1 MKNFNINNLHAGNFI
16 PNLWK
21 SIFSPSCLIVSLMMI
36 SSCDNFVEVD
46 LPDSQLTA
54 NAVFEE
60 KATANAAMT
69 DIYSK
74 IRDAGLLTGSAS
86 GLSHLLG
93 NYTDEFKFYG
103 DPQNSTVAFYNN
115 SLISSNT
122 QIKGLWDS
130 SYNQIYAANAVIEG
144 IEKSVH
150 LPETDKKQLKGE
162 ALFVRALLHFYLT
175 NLFGDVPYI
184 TSTDYEQNRNAEK
197 MSVNKVYTSAKNDL
211 EQAIQLLPE
220 SYISQDRVRPN
231 TYAAHALL
239 ARVDMYAGLWD
250 EASNE
255 ASAVLNNT
263 GLYIYED
270 DLDKIF
276 LKESTATIWQLA
288 PGFSGGNTLESVT
301 FNFTIGPP
309 PLSALTDGFMSAFT
323 VNDLRKT
330 HWVKAVTDGTATWH
344 HPFKYKYSGTDS
356 SREYSIIFRLAEIY
370 LIRAEA
376 RAQSGDLIG
385 AKEDL
390 NKIRKTAGLLD
401 TTAITQAE
409 ILDAILQERH
419 LELFTEFGHR
429 FFDLK
434 RFNKI
439 QSVLSVVKTGWKTH
453 DALFPIPEVELNL
466 NPNLK
471 PQNSGY

>member
-1 MKNFNINNLHAGNFI
+1 MKNFNINNLDVWNLI
-16 PNLWK
+16 PTLWR
-21 SIFSPSCLIVSLMMI
+21 SVFPLSCMIAFVIMI
-36 SSCDNFVEVD
+36 SSCDSFVEVD
-46 LPDSQLTA
+46 LPNSQLTA
-54 NAVFEE
+54 NTVFEE

-93 NYTDEFKFYG
+93 NYTDELKFYG
-103 DPQNSTVAFYNN
+103 DPQNNTVAFYNN
-115 SLISSNT
+115 SLIASNT
-122 QIKGLWDS
+122 EIKGLWDS

-150 LPETDKKQLKGE
+150 LPGPDKKQLIGE

-184 TSTDYEQNRNAEK
+184 TSTDYEQNRRAK
-197 MSVNKVYTSAKNDL
+197 KISVDMVYSSIKIDL
-211 EQAIQLLPE
+211 EQAVLLLPE
-220 SYISQDRVRPN
+220 NYVSQDRVRPN
-231 TYAAHALL
+231 KYAAHALL
-239 ARVDMYAGLWD
+239 ARVDLYAGLWD

-255 ASAVLNNT
+255 ASAILNYT
-263 GLYIYED
+263 ELYSYEE

-288 PGFSGGNTLESVT
+288 PGFIGGNTLESVT
-301 FNFTIGPP
+301 FNFTSGPP

-323 VNDLRKT
+323 QNDLRKT
-330 HWVKAVTDGTATWH
+330 HWTKAVTDGTTTWY
-344 HPFKYKYSGTDS
+344 HPFKYKQSDTDS
-356 SREYSIIFRLAEIY
+356 SKEYSIIFRLAEIY

-390 NKIRKTAGLLD
+390 NKVRHTAALLD

-409 ILDAILQERH
+409 ILEAILQERQ

-439 QSVLSVVKTGWKTH
+439 QSVLSVVKTGWDTH

>member
-1 MKNFNINNLHAGNFI
+1 MKNFNINNLQSRDSNPAI
-16 PNLWK
+16 WK
-21 SIFSPSCLIVSLMMI
+21 SLLSLSCLILFTIVV

-46 LPDSQLTA
+46 LPGSQLTA
-54 NAVFEE
+54 NTVFEE

-74 IRDAGLLTGSAS
+74 IRDAGVLTGSAS

-93 NYTDEFKFYG
+93 NYTDELKFYG

-115 SLISSNT
+115 SLIASNT
-122 QIKGLWDS
+122 EIKGLWDS

-144 IEKSVH
+144 IDKSVH
-150 LPETDKKQLKGE
+150 LPQADKKQLKGE

-175 NLFGDVPYI
+175 NLFGDVPYL
-184 TSTDYEQNRNAEK
+184 TSTDYQQNSTVKKR
-197 MSVNKVYTSAKNDL
+197 SVTMVYTSAKEDL
-211 EQAIQLLPE
+211 ELAIQLLPE
-220 SYISQDRVRPN
+220 NYVGEDRVRPN
-231 TYAAHALL
+231 KYAAHALL
-239 ARVDMYAGLWD
+239 ARIDLYAGLWD

-263 GLYIYED
+263 GLYTNQVG
-270 DLDKIF
+270 LDEIF
-276 LKESTATIWQLA
+276 LKESTTTIWQLA
-288 PGFSGGNTLESVT
+288 PGFARGNTLESIT
-301 FNFTIGPP
+301 FNFTSGPP
-309 PLSALTDGFMSAFT
+309 PLSALNDSFMSAFNN
-323 VNDLRKT
+323 NDLRKT
-330 HWVKAVTDGTATWH
+330 HWIKAVTDGTKTWY
-344 HPFKYKYSGTDS
+344 HPFKYKYSDTES

-376 RAQSGDLIG
+376 RAQAGELIG

-390 NKIRKTAGLLD
+390 NKIRNKAGLGD
-401 TTAITQAE
+401 TLAGTQSE
-409 ILDAILQERH
+409 ILDAILHERQM
-419 LELFTEFGHR
+419 ELFTEFGHR

-434 RFNKI
+434 RVGKI
-439 QSVLSVVKTGWKTH
+439 QSVLSIAKSGWDTR
-453 DALFPIPEVELNL
+453 DVLFPIPEVELNL